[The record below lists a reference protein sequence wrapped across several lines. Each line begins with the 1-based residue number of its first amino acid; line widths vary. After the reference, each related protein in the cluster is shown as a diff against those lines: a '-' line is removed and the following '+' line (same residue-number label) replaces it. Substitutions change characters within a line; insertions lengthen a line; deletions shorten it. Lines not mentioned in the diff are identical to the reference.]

1 MGDFLYPPPNMEP
14 VAIYSDGG
22 GVVEKYQ
29 QAAAQY
35 RLEGREVR
43 INGSCRSAC
52 VLALSVPNVCVSPGA
67 VVKAHQAYET
77 YSGRERPDIT
87 AEMMG
92 SLPYAIRARLEPNIR
107 REYWSGSILG
117 YSDLVSLGIRP
128 CGQRAR
134 NGGYKVAS
142 VTPVSLP
149 EKQSSNKVNPRTKQK
164 ITPVTGL
171 LKIIGGIFK

>member
-14 VAIYSDGG
+14 VAIYNDGG

-29 QAAAQY
+29 QAAMQY

-43 INGSCRSAC
+43 ISGSCRSAC

-77 YSGRERPDIT
+77 YSGKERPDIT

-92 SLPYAIRARLEPNIR
+92 SLPYAIRARLEPNVR

-117 YSDLVSLGIRP
+117 YSDLVSLGVRP
-128 CGQRAR
+128 CGQKAHKAS
-134 NGGYKVAS
+134 YKVAS

-149 EKQSSNKVNPRTKQK
+149 EKQVSNKVNPKTKQK
-164 ITPVTGL
+164 INPVTGL
-171 LKIIGGIFK
+171 FKIIGGIFK